1 MKTEL
6 TPGTIGKIEA
16 IIHIRES
23 VLSSFESA
31 AEKLPEDHW
40 KTPMYEAL
48 IDSYTESM
56 TAIDEI
62 LEALGWD
69 WETEADG
76 FVRLVERRENNA

>member
-6 TPGTIGKIEA
+6 TPATIGKIEA

-23 VLSSFESA
+23 DLAKFE
-31 AEKLPEDHW
+31 AEQERLPADHW
-40 KTPMYEAL
+40 KLPMYNSL
-48 IDSYTESM
+48 IDAYTESM

-76 FVRLVERRENNA
+76 FVRLVERREDD

>member
-6 TPGTIGKIEA
+6 TPATIGKIEA

-23 VLSSFESA
+23 VLEKFEA
-31 AEKLPEDHW
+31 KQERLPEDHW
-40 KTPMYEAL
+40 KALMYNSLVDA
-48 IDSYTESM
+48 YTESM

-76 FVRLVERRENNA
+76 FVRLVERSEEDA

>member
-16 IIHIRES
+16 IIHIREN
-23 VLSSFESA
+23 VLAKFE
-31 AEKLPEDHW
+31 AEWERLPEDHW
-40 KTPMYEAL
+40 KLPMYNSL
-48 IDSYTESM
+48 IDAYTESM

-76 FVRLVERRENNA
+76 FIRLVERREDNA

>member
-6 TPGTIGKIEA
+6 TQGTIGRIEA

-23 VLSSFESA
+23 VLEKFI
-31 AEKLPEDHW
+31 AEAERLPKDHW
-40 KTPMYEAL
+40 MLPMYNSL

-56 TAIDEI
+56 TAIDGI

-76 FVRLVERRENNA
+76 FVRLIEREA